1 MAGLNLRGDTS
12 GSVEIVSPAVAG
24 DNTIT
29 LPKNNGGANQF
40 FKNSTTAGIVTHS
53 SMVELANGQVAI
65 GTDIE
70 GYADYADN
78 LTIAD
83 TSDCGLTIRSGTS
96 SQGNIYFSDNTSG
109 TSDEYEG
116 IIQYLH
122 ADNAMAFGVNN
133 GVERLRI
140 NSSGRIKIGSTE
152 DPSNKNNVT
161 PMVLIDKSGV
171 DGSLQVNRHTS
182 VGGGGAQLILSAT
195 RGSSAGSHT
204 VLQED
209 DGIGTIDFLG
219 SDGDEFVPAATI
231 QAQLDRTAGGNDMPG
246 RLIFK
251 TTANGASGATER
263 MRISQDGRI
272 GIGVTYANNTR
283 LYVYTDENSDQQGF
297 FSYLNSY
304 GAYAGLF
311 RAQGGDSTQYAI
323 YGYVETTSTYSSGGL
338 LAYSINTNTYAILGY
353 WSTAAYYSLYGNGL
367 VYASGGF
374 SSSDERLKDVSRRIE
389 GGVLDNITSI
399 VPVEYTWKEN
409 TQQRRSVGVGTQIGL
424 IAQEVEVNFPHLVME
439 NYHTV
444 VAGENPT
451 TLNEEIG
458 NVKSVEYGK
467 LTCYLLV
474 ALKEANDKIKALEA
488 HVGIAST

>member
-29 LPKNNGGANQF
+29 LPNDNGSANQF
-40 FKNSTTAGIVTHS
+40 FKNSTTAGILTTS
-53 SMVELANGQVAI
+53 SMVELSNGRVGIGITNPAAIVHFDSTTSNIPLIVEASQNNRSRIVFRNDTETGTECNIELIGDALRFVTNSGERARITAN
-65 GTDIE
+65 
-70 GYADYADN
+70 
-78 LTIAD
+78 
-83 TSDCGLTIRSGTS
+83 
-96 SQGNIYFSDNTSG
+96 
-109 TSDEYEG
+109 
-116 IIQYLH
+116 
-122 ADNAMAFGVNN
+122 
-133 GVERLRI
+133 
-140 NSSGRIKIGSTE
+140 GRIKIGSTE

-204 VLQED
+204 VLQNG

-231 QAQLDRTAGGNDMPG
+231 QAQVDASASGNDMPG

-251 TTANGASGATER
+251 TTANGASVATER
-263 MRISQDGRI
+263 MRIGENGEV
-272 GIGVTYANNTR
+272 GIGATTTATR
-283 LYVYTDENSDQQGF
+283 LYAYTSEGSHNQAIYG
-297 FSYLNSY
+297 YLNGN
-304 GAYAGLF
+304 GAYGGLF
-311 RAQGGDSTQYAI
+311 HARNGDSGQYAI
-323 YGYVETTSTYSSGGL
+323 YGYVETNSAYGSGGL
-338 LAYSINTNTYAILGY
+338 LAYSINSNTYAILGY
-353 WSTAAYYSLYGNGL
+353 WSTAAYYSVYGNGL
-367 VYASGGF
+367 IYGAGGF
-374 SSSDERLKDVSRRIE
+374 SSSDERLKDVSGRIE

-439 NYHTV
+439 NQHTV
-444 VAGENPT
+444 VAGHNPT

>member
-29 LPKNNGGANQF
+29 LPKSNGGANQF
-40 FKNSTTAGIVTHS
+40 FKNSTTAGILTTS
-53 SMVELANGQVAI
+53 SMVELANGRVGI
-65 GTDIE
+65 GTTNPSAIAHFDSTTANIPLIVEASQNNRSRIIFRNDTETGTECNIE
-70 GYADYADN
+70 LIGDALRFVTN
-78 LTIAD
+78 
-83 TSDCGLTIRSGTS
+83 SG
-96 SQGNIYFSDNTSG
+96 
-109 TSDEYEG
+109 
-116 IIQYLH
+116 
-122 ADNAMAFGVNN
+122 
-133 GVERLRI
+133 ERARI
-140 NSSGRIKIGSTE
+140 TANGRIKIGSTE
-152 DPSNKNNVT
+152 DPSNTNNVT

-171 DGSLQVNRHTS
+171 DGSMQINRHTS
-182 VGGGGAQLILSAT
+182 VGGGGSQLILSST

-204 VLQED
+204 VLQD
-209 DGIGTIDFLG
+209 GDGIGTIDFLG
-219 SDGDEFVPAATI
+219 SDGDQFIPAATI
-231 QAQLDRTAGGNDMPG
+231 QAQVSGIPGDDDMPG

-251 TTANGASGATER
+251 TTANGASVSTEH
-263 MRISQDGRI
+263 MRINANGSI
-272 GIGVTYANNTR
+272 GMGHTNGLDNVK
-283 LYVYTDENSDQQGF
+283 LYLYSTQSTGQALY
-297 FSYLNSY
+297 SWLN
-304 GAYAGLF
+304 GTGEYAGLF
-311 RAQGGDSTQYAI
+311 RASAGDSTQYAMYAYVDTNSI
-323 YGYVETTSTYSSGGL
+323 YASGGVL
-338 LAYSINTNTYAILGY
+338 GYSINSNTYAILGY

-367 VYASGGF
+367 VYAAGGF
-374 SSSDERLKDVSRRIE
+374 SSSDERLKDVSGRIE

-424 IAQEVEVNFPHLVME
+424 IAQEVEVNFPHLVMN
-439 NYHTV
+439 NYHTR

-458 NVKSVEYGK
+458 NTKSVEYGK